1 MLLATLRLLDTKDLC
16 SRQNYGVEKGP
27 LFAPTSEEH
36 TPRSKDPLNFYHPQ
50 EDFMFDLQKKRKWSH
65 NVIRPQSIIGFT
77 PGRKWPQSTNF
88 TGTELMIKFI
98 DSGMTASLKLV
109 QYLIIC
115 RETGETPKFPAN
127 ELFYNFVD
135 DCSYAVSI
143 ADMTVWATTTE
154 ICKDEAFNHTNG
166 DAYSWKYFYPRL
178 GQYLGVHVC
187 SVTQAMLS

>member
-1 MLLATLRLLDTKDLC
+1 MLPIT
-16 SRQNYGVEKGP
+16 
-27 LFAPTSEEH
+27 
-36 TPRSKDPLNFYHPQ
+36 
-50 EDFMFDLQKKRKWSH
+50 
-65 NVIRPQSIIGFT
+65 
-77 PGRKWPQSTNF
+77 
-88 TGTELMIKFI
+88 

-143 ADMTVWATTTE
+143 ADLTVFATTTE
-154 ICKDEAFNHTNG
+154 HCKDEAFNHTNG

-178 GQYLGVHVC
+178 GKYLGVHV
-187 SVTQAMLS
+187 SSFPARNAALSEKPELIIITGPRGARMDAEGRVERCGARV